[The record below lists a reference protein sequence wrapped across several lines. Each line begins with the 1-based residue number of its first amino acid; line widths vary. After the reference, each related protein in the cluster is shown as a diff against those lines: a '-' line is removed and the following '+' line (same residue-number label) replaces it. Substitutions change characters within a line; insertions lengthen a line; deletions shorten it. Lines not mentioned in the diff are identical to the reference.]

1 MLLREGKI
9 YMSAKKQAGAWS
21 PKKQKHYERVARLQ
35 YGAEIVNESVQR
47 WNNYTKAQQEAI
59 QREGGEVYID
69 LAKAIEAGIPA
80 HASEVQSI
88 LQRWHEHLRYFYE
101 PTLEILRGLGEGY
114 RSEPGFIAFFQ
125 KFHAE
130 LPEYLCEAITLYVD
144 DLEYAEIERMLAED
158 DLTAK
163 TSRLSSQQKAP

>member
-1 MLLREGKI
+1 MLWREGKSN
-9 YMSAKKQAGAWS
+9 MSKKKQAVGWT
-21 PKKQKHYERVARLQ
+21 PQKQKHYERVARLQ

-47 WNNYTKAQQEAI
+47 WNSYTKAEQAAI
-59 QREGGEVYID
+59 QQEGGEVYAD
-69 LAKAIEAGIPA
+69 LAKALEAGTPS
-80 HASEVQSI
+80 HDSEVQAI
-88 LQRWHEHLRYFYE
+88 LERWHQHLRYFYE
-101 PTLEILRGLGEGY
+101 PTLDILRGLGEGY

-130 LPEYLCEAITLYVD
+130 LPEYLCEAITKYVD

-163 TSRLSSQQKAP
+163 ASRLSMKQ